1 MADSVKEGECAM
13 KKKWIA
19 FGIAVLLLLFSSCTG
34 QKEEEPQE
42 QTTADRIVTTEPAE
56 KETGAGTETQTQDA
70 SDGWTKLY

>member
-13 KKKWIA
+13 KKKLIA
-19 FGIAVLLLLFSSCTG
+19 FGIAILLLLLSSCTG

-56 KETGAGTETQTQDA
+56 KETGTGTETQTQDA